1 MERAEVLGSIASILR
16 GFKEIDLGYVFGSF
30 LEREDFRDIDVA
42 VHLGKELAPYQ
53 RFKLSQRTARALEEG
68 ILPRFEFDVRI
79 LNYAPVY
86 FQYEVI
92 SKGRVVLQRGEEER
106 VDYEAHL
113 ISEYLDLRYMYE
125 YLDQAF
131 LARTWYGNGNRF
143 PALAGPWPGRRRAE
157 DGV

>member
-1 MERAEVLGSIASILR
+1 MERAEVLEGIASILR
-16 GFKEIDLGYVFGSF
+16 GFKEIDLAYVFGSF
-30 LEREDFRDIDVA
+30 LEREDFHDIDVA

-53 RFKLSQRTARALEEG
+53 RFKLSQRIARALEEG
-68 ILPRFEFDVRI
+68 IEPRFEFDVRI

-92 SKGRVVLQRGEEER
+92 SKGTVVLQRVEEKR
-106 VDYEAHL
+106 VNYEAHL

-131 LARTWYGNGNRF
+131 LART
-143 PALAGPWPGRRRAE
+143 
-157 DGV
+157 